1 MESASTSAYQPKSKR
16 QRKSKKLTPSS
27 PLLSTQEQP
36 EHVVE
41 AMDVSGPAD
50 RQTGLKPGC

>member
-27 PLLSTQEQP
+27 PLLSTQEEP

-41 AMDVSGPAD
+41 AMDVSGPVD